1 MADQRP
7 DMPKST
13 ARRVARA
20 LFVTRAGLLAETL
33 LRGFWPLWSLLI
45 VILAAAL
52 MGVHEH
58 LSLEVIWSLAV
69 LGGLA
74 ALWLTWRGLRQFR
87 WPRREDA
94 LHRLD
99 ATLPARP
106 LAALADTPAIGSGD
120 AGSEAVWAVHRAR
133 MTAAL
138 SGVKAPEPDLRLAR
152 FDPFG
157 LRHIALLALAV
168 ALLFGSLSRL
178 GTVGA
183 VVAGQAPSTT
193 ATLSGP
199 AWEGWIEPPLHTGK
213 PALYLP
219 DLDAG
224 TLEIIEGSAVIIR
237 LYGEVGALTLSE
249 TVSTRTDDV
258 PSAAA
263 PEQGFTVARSG
274 KLAINGPGGR
284 HWDVALIPDIA
295 PEVVVTDDA
304 TVSARGEMSL
314 PFAASD
320 DFAVTGGTA
329 RIALDLAAVDR
340 RHGLRTAPEPREAF
354 EVALPLPISGSRD
367 TFEETLI
374 EDFSEHPWAHLP
386 VTISLTVEDAT
397 GQTGQAAPLSIPL
410 PARRFFDPLAA
421 AVIELRRDLLWS
433 RDNAPRIAQ
442 LLRAISHRPG
452 EAVFQSETT
461 YLRLRTILRRLENSI
476 PYGITD
482 AQQAEYAK
490 ALWDLALSLEEGDLD
505 DALERMQRARD
516 RLSEAMRN
524 GASDAEIARLMQELR
539 EATQDYLRELA
550 RRQDL
555 DRENADEMERQFS
568 ENSTTLNND
577 DLQRMMDRIQ
587 ELMEQ
592 GRMAEAMQAL
602 QEFQEMMENMRVTQ
616 GGEGSGA
623 QSPGDRAMRD
633 LADTLRNQQ
642 GLSDEAFR
650 QLQER
655 FNPDVN
661 RGQSGEN
668 TGRNGGEGR
677 GQAHDGTGDGGE
689 GREQGQ
695 GQTPGDATDG
705 RSLADRQQ
713 ALRDQ
718 LDSLRRNMPGQN
730 SEEGRA
736 AGEALDRAGEAMDEA
751 EQALRSDDL
760 AEAIDRQAEAMD
772 QMRDGMRDLGE
783 AMARNQQQGQ
793 GQQGQ
798 DMGGAAQGTDPLG
811 RPDNRGQQSGPGE
824 DVLQGEDVYRQAR
837 DLLDEIRR
845 RAGEAERSEE
855 ERNYLRRLLDRF

>member
-1 MADQRP
+1 MADQRSN
-7 DMPKST
+7 MPQTT

-45 VILAAAL
+45 LLLAAAL
-52 MGVHEH
+52 MGLHEQ
-58 LSLEVIWSLAV
+58 LSLELIWSL
-69 LGGLA
+69 GLISATA
-74 ALWLTWRGLRQFR
+74 AIWLFWHGLRRFR
-87 WPRREDA
+87 WPRRDDA
-94 LHRLD
+94 IRRLD

-120 AGSEAVWAVHRAR
+120 TGSEAVWAAHRAR
-133 MTAAL
+133 MTATL
-138 SGVKAPEPDLRLAR
+138 SSVSAPDPDLRLAR

-183 VVAGQAPSTT
+183 AVAGQAPGST

-199 AWEGWIEPPLHTGK
+199 SWEGWVEPPLHTGK

-219 DLDAG
+219 DLEAG
-224 TLEIIEGSAVIIR
+224 SLEIVEGSEVIIR
-237 LYGEVGALTLSE
+237 LYGEVGALTLTE
-249 TVSTRTDDV
+249 TVSARTDDV

-263 PEQGFTVARSG
+263 PEQSFTIARSG
-274 KLAINGPGGR
+274 AITIDGPGGR
-284 HWDVALIPDIA
+284 HWDVALIPDTA
-295 PEVVVTDDA
+295 PRVTVNGEA

-329 RIALDLAAVDR
+329 RIALDLASVDR
-340 RHGLRTAPEPREAF
+340 RYGLRLAPEPRDAIEI
-354 EVALPLPISGSRD
+354 ALPLPISGSRAD
-367 TFEETLI
+367 FEEVLI

-397 GQTGQAAPLSIPL
+397 SQTGAAEPLSIPL

-433 RDNAPRIAQ
+433 RENAPRIAQ

-452 EAVFQSETT
+452 ESVFQSETT
-461 YLRLRTILRRLENSI
+461 YLRMRTILRRLENSL
-476 PYGITD
+476 PYGLTD
-482 AQQAEYAK
+482 AQQTEYAK
-490 ALWDLALSLEEGDLD
+490 ALWDLAILLEEGNLD
-505 DALERMQRARD
+505 DALAKMQRARD
-516 RLSEAMRN
+516 RLAEAMKN
-524 GASDAEIARLMQELR
+524 GASDSEIARLMQELR

-550 RRQDL
+550 RQQNQE
-555 DRENADEMERQFS
+555 RENGDETERQFS

-616 GGEGSGA
+616 GGEGNGE
-623 QSPGDRAMRD
+623 QNPGDRAMRD

-655 FNPDVN
+655 FNPDAN

-689 GREQGQ
+689 GQQGQ
-695 GQTPGDATDG
+695 GQNPGEGAEE
-705 RSLADRQQ
+705 RSLAERQQ
-713 ALRDQ
+713 QLREQ
-718 LDSLRRNMPGQN
+718 LDALRRNMPGQN
-730 SEEGRA
+730 TEEGQA
-736 AGEALDRAGEAMDEA
+736 AGDALDRAGDAMDGA
-751 EQALRSDDL
+751 EQALRGDDL

-772 QMRDGMRDLGE
+772 QMREGMRNLGE

-798 DMGGAAQGTDPLG
+798 DMRGAAQGTDPLG
-811 RPDNRGQQSGPGE
+811 RPGNGGRQSGPGE
-824 DVLQGEDVYRQAR
+824 DMLQGEDVYRQAR

-845 RAGEAERSEE
+845 RAGETERSEE